1 MIVRENVEV
10 ENVIHDG
17 SLAFLRLLIGQV
29 TSVHVVVEEERKYA
43 NVDRNGQDVWNGD
56 PEISV
61 EVKQQHPDNRRP
73 GAEPTIGLVQ
83 VLQQEIGEQSS
94 ANEEERVN

>member
-1 MIVRENVEV
+1 MIQ
-10 ENVIHDG
+10 DA
-17 SLAFLRLLIGQV
+17 SLAFFSLIVGQV
-29 TSVHVVVEEERKYA
+29 SGVHVVVEDEGKDT
-43 NVDRNGQDVWNGD
+43 NVDGNGQDVGDGD